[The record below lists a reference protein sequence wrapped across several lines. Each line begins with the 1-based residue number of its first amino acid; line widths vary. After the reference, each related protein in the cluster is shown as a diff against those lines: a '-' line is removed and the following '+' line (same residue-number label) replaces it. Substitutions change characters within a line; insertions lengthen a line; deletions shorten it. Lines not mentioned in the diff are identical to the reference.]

1 MPLARGRYRQD
12 EGTDQS
18 TAAADPTAATSAAGG
33 DNHFAADLMPTGKY
47 LCTVRVK
54 SLLQTVIDM
63 LTIEYF
69 SSKVKS
75 HFLDLALQLS
85 DVKVLLE

>member
-33 DNHFAADLMPTGKY
+33 DNHFAADLMPTGK
-47 LCTVRVK
+47 
-54 SLLQTVIDM
+54 
-63 LTIEYF
+63 
-69 SSKVKS
+69 
-75 HFLDLALQLS
+75 
-85 DVKVLLE
+85 

>member
-18 TAAADPTAATSAAGG
+18 TAAADPTAAAASGG

-63 LTIEYF
+63 LTTDYF

>member
-33 DNHFAADLMPTGKY
+33 DNHSAADLMPTGKSTCKHSTTDCHRHAY
-47 LCTVRVK
+47 HR
-54 SLLQTVIDM
+54 I
-63 LTIEYF
+63 F
-69 SSKVKS
+69 P
-75 HFLDLALQLS
+75 F
-85 DVKVLLE
+85 